1 MQRSWTSHTGV
12 GSFYSGEGWRKR
24 TLASLLLFVSLV
36 LVGCGGGYAGMGI
49 TSLSASTVTIDAGQS
64 FSITAQ
70 SSATIP
76 LTWALTGASC
86 SGSACGTIST
96 NGATAIYTAPASVA
110 APVVV
115 TLRASVPYT
124 QNSSTTT
131 ITVNPAPVITG
142 NTPAGTVGIAY
153 NTKITTSGGT
163 GTVKLSIGSGTLPAG
178 LTFNASTGVI
188 GGTPITV
195 GTSTFVLQALDQS
208 DVPFTVT
215 ANRSI
220 TIGTASIAL
229 SASGTPPAGT
239 VGVAYTSSLQ
249 ASGGTAPYTWSVAS
263 GTLPAGLS
271 LSNAGTITGTPTTA
285 GTSMVTAQVQDAA
298 GNKATVSFALVINGA
313 ASVLGIS
320 SPPAAIVNQPYSG
333 TIPVSGGTGPY
344 SCTISSGALPAGLVL
359 GANCQITGT
368 PTTAGPTTVTVQ
380 VTDSSSPTNTG
391 SGPVVITVNA
401 GASTLTAGGNPGTGV
416 IGVPY
421 SATLVASGGTT
432 PYTWTISSGS
442 LPAGLALSTAGV
454 ISGTPTATGVSTFTA
469 MVQDATN
476 ATASVTL
483 SITITTA
490 GATVTI
496 TTSQLPNGTVGT
508 PYSATVGAAG
518 GTAPYTC
525 GIVSGSLPAGLAFG
539 AGCAVTGTP
548 TIAGTSTPII
558 RVTDSS
564 NPITAAT
571 GPITIVINPVG
582 ATITIASPPVATVN
596 VPYTGTIPVTGG
608 TGPYTCVITAGTL
621 PAGLTL
627 NSSNCQV
634 TGTPTTAGP
643 ATVTV
648 KATDS
653 SSPAQTGT
661 GPVTLTVNAA
671 TTTLTLGTPSAAT
684 VSTPYTGSIPVTGG
698 TAPYACTIN
707 SGTLPVG
714 LTLGAH
720 CAITGTPTTAGS
732 STVNVTAT
740 DSATPV
746 NTTTGPVVVTVN
758 PIPKLTLT
766 GVLPNATLNVAYT
779 QTLHASGGLAPYTY
793 AITAGALPGGI
804 TLSAGGVISGTPTA
818 VGASSFTVTATDSE
832 GTPQTASLS
841 LVLLVVYPTTPN
853 DGLLKGPYAYLFQGY
868 DDVIAGVLA
877 YQTASA
883 ASFTSDGA
891 GVLSSGEIDSNHQGS
906 TPTGNTI
913 ASSGFLGTYTLGAD
927 GRGSMAITTL
937 NLDGT
942 TASTITYSIALKL
955 PTAPA
960 TVATSGSL
968 IESDGNIIL
977 STKGSGTLLAQTTS
991 AFATGLQGNYAFG
1004 LSGDTPCLPSCT
1016 IALTP
1021 GPVVSVGQFTAAGG
1035 AIAGKGDANVASDNY
1050 ANSTLGGSYLQADG
1064 NGRVQLSLTTSGL
1077 TGKPFPTDYAVY
1089 VVDAAHAFL
1098 LSTDKHSSFVL
1109 QAGTATAQSQ
1119 TNFTNGSMGAP
1130 FVGYENA
1137 AVNPGLV
1144 GSTLSNVLNLSSA
1157 TVFRGKGNGNGTCST
1172 TNVDVGG
1179 VSGLVNSLT
1188 GLLGSIL
1195 NLGQLNA
1202 LLGSYQTLGSSNC
1215 IVEDNGRV
1223 TYNYPAPPP
1232 PLLGILGPILGGTPT
1247 PPTRVAYLTSPNT
1260 GYFLETGYAGL
1271 GMLAAQTGA
1280 PFSLST
1286 LNGTFLYSTVPAST
1300 LATINSTGSFT
1311 ADGAGHATSTLDL
1324 NVGVGNLNILQLGV
1338 AGSDTYSLTDATAGR
1353 YLLGGTRVIY
1363 AIAPGR
1369 FVLLETNPLSTSPYI
1384 ALLY

>member
-1 MQRSWTSHTGV
+1 MQRSWTSHPGV
-12 GSFYSGEGWRKR
+12 GSFYSGAGWRNR

-36 LVGCGGGYAGMGI
+36 LVGCSGGYAGMGI

-76 LTWALTGASC
+76 LTWALSGASC

-96 NGATAIYTAPASVA
+96 NGATAIYTAPASVS
-110 APVVV
+110 APISV

-124 QNSSTTT
+124 QNSSTTS

-142 NTPAGTVGIAY
+142 DTPAGTVGTAY
-153 NTKITTSGGT
+153 SAKITTSGGT

-178 LTFNASTGVI
+178 LTFNASTGII
-188 GGTPITV
+188 GGTPTTA

-208 DVPFTVT
+208 DVPFTAT

-229 SASGTPPAGT
+229 SASGAPPAGT
-239 VGVAYTSSLQ
+239 VGIAYTSSLQ
-249 ASGGTAPYTWSVAS
+249 ASGGTAPYMWSVAS

-271 LSNAGTITGTPTTA
+271 LSSTGTIAGTPTAA
-285 GTSMVTAQVQDAA
+285 GTSAVTAQVQDAA
-298 GNKATVSFALVINGA
+298 GNKATVSLSLVINSA
-313 ASVLGIS
+313 AAVLAIS
-320 SPPAAIVNQPYSG
+320 SPPAATVNQPYTG
-333 TIPVSGGTGPY
+333 TIPVSGGTAPY
-344 SCTISSGALPAGLVL
+344 SCTITSGALPAGLTL

-368 PTTAGPTTVTVQ
+368 PTVAGSTNVTIQ
-380 VTDSSSPTNTG
+380 ATDSASPANSGSS
-391 SGPVVITVNA
+391 SVVITVNA
-401 GASTLTAGGNPGTGV
+401 GASSLTAGGNPGTGI

-442 LPAGLALSTAGV
+442 LPAGLTLSTVGV

-469 MVQDATN
+469 RVQDATN
-476 ATASVTL
+476 ATTSVTL

-490 GATVTI
+490 GATVAI

-558 RVTDSS
+558 QVTDSS

-571 GPITIVINPVG
+571 GPITIVINPAAGV
-582 ATITIASPPVATVN
+582 ITIASPPVATVN

-608 TGPYTCVITAGTL
+608 TGPYTCVLTAGTL

-627 NSSNCQV
+627 NSNCQV
-634 TGTPTTAGP
+634 TGTPTAVGP

-653 SSPAQTGT
+653 SSPSQTGT

-671 TTTLTLGTPSAAT
+671 TTTLTLGTPPVAT
-684 VSTPYTGSIPVTGG
+684 VSTPYNGTIPVTGG
-698 TAPYACTIN
+698 TAPYTCTIN

-714 LTLGAH
+714 LTLGLH

-732 STVNVTAT
+732 STINVTAT
-740 DSATPV
+740 DSATPA
-746 NTTTGPVVVTVN
+746 NTTTGPVVVTVQ
-758 PIPKLTLT
+758 PIPTLTLT
-766 GVLPNATLNVAYT
+766 GTLPNATLNVAYT

-793 AITAGALPGGI
+793 AITAGALPAGLSLSTDGI
-804 TLSAGGVISGTPTA
+804 ISGTPTT
-818 VGASSFTVTATDSE
+818 VGATSFTVTATDSE
-832 GTPQTASLS
+832 GTPQTASLP

-853 DGLLKGPYAYLFQGY
+853 DGLLTGPYAYLFQGY
-868 DDVIAGVLA
+868 DDVVAGVLA

-883 ASFTSDGA
+883 ASFTSDGT
-891 GVLSSGEIDSNHQGS
+891 GVLNVGELDSNHQS
-906 TPTGNTI
+906 SNPAGNTI
-913 ASSGFLGTYTLGAD
+913 ASSAFLGTYTLGAD

-937 NLDGT
+937 NTDGT
-942 TASTITYSIALKL
+942 TAATITYSIALKL

-991 AFATGLQGNYAFG
+991 AFAAGLQGNYAFG

-1016 IALTP
+1016 IALTA

-1035 AIAGKGDANVASDNY
+1035 AIAGTGDANVATTTY
-1050 ANSTLGGSYLQADG
+1050 ASSTLSGSYVPADG
-1064 NGRVQLSLTTSGL
+1064 NGRVQLSLTTSKLAGL
-1077 TGKPFPTDYAVY
+1077 AFPTDYAVY
-1089 VVDAAHAFL
+1089 LVDATHAFL

-1109 QAGTATAQSQ
+1109 QAGTAQAQSQ
-1119 TNFTNGSMGAP
+1119 SNFNNSSMGAP
-1130 FVGYENA
+1130 FVGYENS

-1144 GSTLSNVLNLSSA
+1144 GITLSNVLNLSSA
-1157 TVFRGKGNGNGTCST
+1157 TVFRGTGNGNGTCTT

-1179 VSGLVNSLT
+1179 LTGLVNTLT
-1188 GLLGSIL
+1188 GLGSNSGI
-1195 NLGQLNA
+1195 LNA
-1202 LLGSYQTLGSSNC
+1202 LLGTYQSLGSSNC
-1215 IVEDNGRV
+1215 PVAGNGRV
-1223 TYNYPAPPP
+1223 VFNYPAPDTLLSGILA
-1232 PLLGILGPILGGTPT
+1232 LLGLGGTP
-1247 PPTRVAYLTSPNT
+1247 PPARVAYLTSPNT

-1271 GMLAAQTGA
+1271 GMLEAQTGA
-1280 PFSLST
+1280 PFTMST
-1286 LNGTFLYSTVPAST
+1286 LNGSFVYSTVPAST
-1300 LATINSTGSFT
+1300 LASIDSTGSFT
-1311 ADGAGHATSTLDL
+1311 ADGAGHTTSTLDL
-1324 NVGVGNLNILQLGV
+1324 NVGVGNLNVLQLGV

-1369 FVLLETNPLSTSPYI
+1369 YVLMETNPLSTSPYI